1 MTGVQTCA
9 LPISISPLLPFSH
22 FWRIHANL
30 SFTTLCIGCVSSN
43 FDCKFLY
50 YLVVLFP
57 RSEDQ
62 KHSFLGMESAK
73 IEKITQKNVFFQKI
87 FGQFKK
93 KQYLCT
99 RFREESKSS
108 VK

>member
-1 MTGVQTCA
+1 
-9 LPISISPLLPFSH
+9 
-22 FWRIHANL
+22 
-30 SFTTLCIGCVSSN
+30 
-43 FDCKFLY
+43 
-50 YLVVLFP
+50 
-57 RSEDQ
+57 
-62 KHSFLGMESAK
+62 MESAK